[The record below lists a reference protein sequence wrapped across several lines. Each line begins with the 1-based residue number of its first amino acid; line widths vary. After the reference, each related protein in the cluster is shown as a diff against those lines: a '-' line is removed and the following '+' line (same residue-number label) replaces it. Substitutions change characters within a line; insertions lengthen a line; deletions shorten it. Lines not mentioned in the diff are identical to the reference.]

1 MGFIWD
7 LSGMVRILWSL
18 TKIWT
23 IPKFFGIIPN
33 SRLMGFGLRSCYL
46 FPLGLVSWNAP
57 VLVGVRVKFQ
67 RCQRCLSMSIFMVC
81 PVDPKLLG
89 SLCLLSFPTDAVQV
103 GVWASVHKEKTT
115 RSLFLAARCP
125 FFDLKHTVWLLVV
138 SFTGRKPMFGVPL
151 PKFDCCVDR

>member
-1 MGFIWD
+1 
-7 LSGMVRILWSL
+7 MVRILWSL

-23 IPKFFGIIPN
+23 IPKSDTVSLFFGIIPN
-33 SRLMGFGLRSCYL
+33 SRLIDGLCQRSCYL
-46 FPLGLVSWNAP
+46 FPLGLVSWNAS
-57 VLVGVRVKFQ
+57 VLVGARVKFQ
-67 RCQRCLSMSIFMVC
+67 RCHRCLSMSIFMVC
-81 PVDPKLLG
+81 PLDPKLLG